1 MRDFKLSWKRYF
13 NRQLLHLKDV
23 TSKSLQN
30 RNQLNFKKMK
40 ESTNEVATTAD
51 ANSGIASENSKNKT
65 LHDFYRN
72 YIAAANARDFAA
84 IVNVVAESV
93 TLNGAAVKR
102 EDIIAEFKGLVN
114 AVPDFTW
121 NIVDLVVE
129 EDRIAARLRNTGTPE
144 STTFFGQNPNG
155 KSVTFTEFGS
165 YKVRDGLF
173 VEMSYLIDVP
183 SISQQ
188 LKK

>member
-1 MRDFKLSWKRYF
+1 M
-13 NRQLLHLKDV
+13 
-23 TSKSLQN
+23 
-30 RNQLNFKKMK
+30 KK
-40 ESTNEVATTAD
+40 STNEVATTAG
-51 ANSGIASENSKNKT
+51 ANSGITLEKSKNKT

-72 YIAAANARDFAA
+72 YIAAANARDFDA
-84 IVNVVAESV
+84 IANVVTENV

-121 NIVDLVVE
+121 HIEDLVVE
-129 EDRIAARLRNTGTPE
+129 EDRIAARLRDTGTPE
-144 STTFFGQNPNG
+144 ATTFFGQNPNG

-173 VEMSYLIDVP
+173 VEMSYLIDVTA
-183 SISQQ
+183 ISQQ

>member
-1 MRDFKLSWKRYF
+1 MEKL
-13 NRQLLHLKDV
+13 
-23 TSKSLQN
+23 
-30 RNQLNFKKMK
+30 LNK
-40 ESTNEVATTAD
+40 ETIIAGG
-51 ANSGIASENSKNKT
+51 NSGIASETSKNKS

-84 IVNVVAESV
+84 IANVVAENV
-93 TLNGAAVKR
+93 TLNGVPVKR

-121 NIVDLVVE
+121 HIEDLVVE
-129 EDRIAARLRNTGTPE
+129 EDRIAARLRDTGTPE
-144 STTFFGQNPNG
+144 ATTFFGQNPNG
-155 KSVTFTEFGS
+155 KSVTFSEFGS
-165 YKVRDGLF
+165 YKIRDGLF

>member
-1 MRDFKLSWKRYF
+1 MEKFSNKENTVPNGNSDNSSETKG
-13 NRQLLHLKDV
+13 NR
-23 TSKSLQN
+23 
-30 RNQLNFKKMK
+30 
-40 ESTNEVATTAD
+40 
-51 ANSGIASENSKNKT
+51 T

-84 IVNVVAESV
+84 IANVVAEDV
-93 TLNGAAVKR
+93 KLNGTPVKR
-102 EDIIAEFKGLVN
+102 EDIIAEFKGLIS
-114 AVPDFTW
+114 AVPNFTW
-121 NIVDLVVE
+121 DIKDLVIE
-129 EDRIAARLRNTGTPE
+129 EDRIAARLQNTGTPNAE
-144 STTFFGQNPNG
+144 TFFGQNSNA

-173 VEMSYLIDVP
+173 VEMNYLIDVP

>member
-1 MRDFKLSWKRYF
+1 M
-13 NRQLLHLKDV
+13 
-23 TSKSLQN
+23 
-30 RNQLNFKKMK
+30 KK
-40 ESTNEVATTAD
+40 STNEVATTAG
-51 ANSGIASENSKNKT
+51 ANSGIVLEKSKNKT

-72 YIAAANARDFAA
+72 YIAAANARDFDA
-84 IVNVVAESV
+84 IANVVAENV

-114 AVPDFTW
+114 AVPNFTW
-121 NIVDLVVE
+121 HIEDLVVE
-129 EDRIAARLRNTGTPE
+129 EDWIAARLRNTGTPE
-144 STTFFGQNPNG
+144 ATTFFGQNPNG